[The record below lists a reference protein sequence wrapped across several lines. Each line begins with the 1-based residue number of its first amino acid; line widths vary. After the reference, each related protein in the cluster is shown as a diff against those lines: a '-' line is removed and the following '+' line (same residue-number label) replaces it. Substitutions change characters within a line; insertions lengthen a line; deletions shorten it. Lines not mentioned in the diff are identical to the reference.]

1 MVAGIS
7 QNMGQA
13 LDDLDARILEET
25 QNVAKKYEATVE
37 KMRNLVEEL
46 KVQIEGLT
54 GQVQLERAVNQELSA
69 KHVAEI
75 GELNA
80 KLEIQAKT
88 IEYLKQTHNQQM
100 AGISNAIQTGPNFDD
115 PNLYWSPCPQWY
127 HVKTKREKVA
137 QWKTHIL
144 NLTNQKI

>member
-7 QNMGQA
+7 QNMGGA
-13 LDDLDARILEET
+13 LDDLDGRILEET

-37 KMRNLVEEL
+37 KMEKLIGEL
-46 KVQIEGLT
+46 KAQIEGLT
-54 GQVQLERAVNQELSA
+54 GQVQLEQAVNQELSA

-80 KLEIQAKT
+80 KLGIQAKT
-88 IEYLKQTHNQQM
+88 IDHLKQTHNQQM
-100 AGISNAIQTGPNFDD
+100 AGIRNAINNCPVFDEG
-115 PNLYWSPCPQWY
+115 YWYAVNNNILTAVQRRYGAKDAWRNN
-127 HVKTKREKVA
+127 T
-137 QWKTHIL
+137 L